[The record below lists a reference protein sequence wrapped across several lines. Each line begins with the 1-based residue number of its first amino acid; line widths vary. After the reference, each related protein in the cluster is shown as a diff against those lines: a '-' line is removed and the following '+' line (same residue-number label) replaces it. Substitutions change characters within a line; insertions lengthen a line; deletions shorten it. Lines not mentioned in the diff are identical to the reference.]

1 MLSTDESSKTLSVPR
16 FPAKLAGSWRIS
28 VSGFFHHEL
37 SKVLAELL
45 AEAGLEHAA
54 NHEALLGASWAG
66 SRKMRIASQCEIA
79 EGGLDTSRMYV
90 QRRLYWLA
98 GGCTGSDA
106 DDGGTSR

>member
-28 VSGFFHHEL
+28 VSGFFHQEL

-54 NHEALLGASWAG
+54 IHAELLGASWAG
-66 SRKMRIASQCEIA
+66 SRKMRSQCEIA

-106 DDGGTSR
+106 DDGGTS